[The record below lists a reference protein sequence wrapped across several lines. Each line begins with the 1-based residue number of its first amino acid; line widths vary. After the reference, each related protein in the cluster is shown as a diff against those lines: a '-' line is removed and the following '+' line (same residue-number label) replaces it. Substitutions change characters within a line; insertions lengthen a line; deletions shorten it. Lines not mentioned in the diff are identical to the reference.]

1 MTCENGT
8 IKWIVSEK
16 VANKIKINVYQNQII
31 LFTFIYMSSGFISQ
45 INMSPTNAGQS
56 QIKLNFKFLLRITKR
71 LTFNIFHLESNKYT
85 FQFYMY

>member
-56 QIKLNFKFLLRITKR
+56 QIKLITLNF
-71 LTFNIFHLESNKYT
+71 Y
-85 FQFYMY
+85 